1 MAFNSIEEVG
11 DRHLHIIW
19 ANGDPV
25 TSEDMVLMYAHN
37 SVLNGWWDKVTVVI
51 WGAPQLTI
59 FENESVMMKLRLAR
73 NSGVEFSACISCAR
87 DLDVMDK
94 LEAEGIEAVRWGQR
108 LSLLL
113 QNGKPVITI

>member
-1 MAFNSIEEVG
+1 MAFHDIEEVS

-37 SVLNGWWDKVTVVI
+37 SILNGWWDRVTVVL
-51 WGAPQLTI
+51 WGAPQQTI
-59 FENESVMMKLRLAR
+59 FNNESVLLKLRLAR
-73 NSGVEFSACISCAR
+73 NSGVEFSACVSCAI
-87 DLDVMDK
+87 DLGLMEK
-94 LEAEGIEAVRWGQR
+94 LEEEQIETIRWGQK

-113 QNGKPVITI
+113 QNGKHVLVV